1 MGGEVAPEGEGEV
14 KAKTSKDPEMDVP
27 TDDMANGPVA
37 DRSCTDL
44 LCCLIFLAFLTGLV
58 GTAGYG
64 YLYGDPK
71 LLLTTWDADGNGC
84 GYNETTKDYPYLYY
98 PIVDPKSL
106 SNADPSADPAG
117 AVSQVLAF
125 GVCVK
130 KCPDISE
137 TVDCVPAT
145 YMTN

>member
-1 MGGEVAPEGEGEV
+1 
-14 KAKTSKDPEMDVP
+14 
-27 TDDMANGPVA
+27 
-37 DRSCTDL
+37 
-44 LCCLIFLAFLTGLV
+44 LV

-84 GYNETTKDYPYLYY
+84 GYNETTLDYPYLYY

-106 SNADPSADPAG
+106 AKADPSADPAG

-137 TVDCVPAT
+137 SVDCVPAT
-145 YMTN
+145 YMTNQAANY